1 MRHIIWLTV
10 GWIAVGFAFIG
21 LLLPIVPTVPFLLV
35 AIWAFGRSSERL
47 RERLLSDP
55 VFGPDIRKWQER
67 GAIRRSAK
75 VFATVA
81 MMFSVLISLWLGM
94 PAYVVAIQAVILL
107 SVAAFIVTR
116 PEA

>member
-1 MRHIIWLTV
+1 MKHIIWLTV
-10 GWIAVGFAFIG
+10 GWISVGCAFIG

-35 AIWAFGRSSERL
+35 AVWAFGRSSERL

-67 GAIRRSAK
+67 GAIRRPAK
-75 VFATVA
+75 IFATVA
-81 MMFSVLISLWLGM
+81 MMSSVFISLWM
-94 PAYVVAIQAVILL
+94 EVSVYIVAAQAIILL
-107 SVAAFIVTR
+107 SVAAFIVSR